1 MAKWSEIAQSE
12 TFQSSST
19 AERLAA
25 KKQFFDTKVVT
36 SEAYSSLPEAKQS
49 EWRRRF
55 AVLDPMEADNRNTM
69 TKVVDAGKKFVDW
82 NANRDPLSKPL
93 AAVMKIGDKVV
104 DTVADAVV
112 GNPKASPEGA
122 KLTAQDSFGVGR
134 GIAGEFIRGYKP
146 TDVATFV
153 GAAKVIKPVLGPV
166 AKAIG
171 KVIPDNIKSAFKVGH
186 NAPKEYLAAADEA
199 DLARQAGAREAEEV
213 GNKLFY
219 AQEPMEYTSAGKV
232 IKLKKG
238 DRLPEEMQQH
248 IGRIFRGEF
257 DASLRPRPFEFKDNF
272 GSRTNI
278 TIQGNTAEIAGIY
291 AKGKG
296 THLYQ
301 RVIESLKDKGVKTID
316 VTLQSGDSQ
325 AALKSLVN
333 KGILTNPRNF
343 DQAVKNGPART
354 FDIVGNK
361 PSLQDHPQF
370 AEMNKIAAEGRQV
383 MDKWSKSL
391 LASGIPQGEVE
402 QTIKDNIG
410 TYMARMFRSKLKSN
424 SANPYTLQGLSLR
437 IEGLMKRKDLSEDV
451 LKKLGEIKEPAL
463 PTAIRVKQIS
473 ESVANES
480 LFKKV
485 AANKEWSADTNVT
498 GTMKQIPNS
507 PKFGSLRNKWV
518 IPEIAGDINAIKGI
532 GSDVLNN
539 IPIYSKFMSS
549 WKFGKVVLNPAT
561 HARNTLTNTILLD
574 LSGVNHIRQAEL
586 FPKVVEDYIKKG
598 PIYQKAVEHG
608 AIGNEFIGGDIKAI
622 KDWYMAGSG
631 SNTQRWLN
639 VLKTPFDKAGDLYRA
654 EEQIAKLIKFQH
666 GVEAGI
672 HPKLAAKDA
681 QKWLFDYNKIPD
693 AVKVTKLAAPF
704 FTFTYKAV
712 PRVAEALMDN
722 PLRVYKY
729 KALFDAV
736 NTTSQKTMGMTPEQ
750 YAKEKKSLPPW
761 VLQGLGGM
769 PTNLMLPYKDKD
781 GRSQWLNLEYLLPL
795 GQAPDIFEQGVLKG
809 GISNPVYNLISDLDK
824 NTDFKGQAIVPV
836 GATKKEAAM
845 KTIQYIY
852 KTLAPS
858 FAPAI
863 GELEGGYSWEK
874 VSKAIQGVPDYAGRL
889 RDLGPVMLDVLA
901 GIKITPVDVKEANQF
916 KMADYQKQYQDLRKQ
931 AIKIMSPAYNP
942 KLRDRDLNSI
952 YKKVQ
957 KISDDIKKENE

>member
-12 TFQSSST
+12 KFQSSST

-36 SEAYSSLPEAKQS
+36 SEAYNSLPEAKQS

-55 AVLDPMEADNRNTM
+55 AVLDPMEADNRSTM

-82 NANRDPLSKPL
+82 NANRDPLSKPV
-93 AAVMKIGDKVV
+93 AMAMKAGDQIV
-104 DTVADAVV
+104 DQVANAVV
-112 GNPKASPEGA
+112 GTPKASSEGA
-122 KLTAQDSFGVGR
+122 KLTPQDALNVTR

-153 GAAKVIKPVLGPV
+153 GAAKIIKPV
-166 AKAIG
+166 AKPIVNAIS

-186 NAPKEYLAAADEA
+186 NAPEEYLAAADEA
-199 DLARQAGAREAEEV
+199 DLARQAGAREAEAT
-213 GNKLFY
+213 GKNLFY
-219 AQEPMEYTSAGKV
+219 AQEPMEYTSGGKTV
-232 IKLKKG
+232 KLKKG
-238 DRLPEEMQQH
+238 DRLPEDMQQN
-248 IGRIFRGEF
+248 IGSIFRGEF
-257 DASLRPRPFEFKDNF
+257 E
-272 GSRTNI
+272 NI
-278 TIQGNTAEIAGIY
+278 
-291 AKGKG
+291 
-296 THLYQ
+296 
-301 RVIESLKDKGVKTID
+301 DK
-316 VTLQSGDSQ
+316 
-325 AALKSLVN
+325 LKS
-333 KGILTNPRNF
+333 
-343 DQAVKNGPART
+343 
-354 FDIVGNK
+354 
-361 PSLQDHPQF
+361 HPQF
-370 AEMNKIAAEGRQV
+370 DKMNQIATEGRQV
-383 MDKWSKSL
+383 MDKWSKAL
-391 LASGIPQGEVE
+391 LDSGIPQGEVE

-410 TYMARMFRSKLKSN
+410 TYMARMYRSKLQSN
-424 SANPYTLQGLSLR
+424 AANPYTFQSLR
-437 IEGLMKRKDLSEDV
+437 LRLEGLKKRQALSEET

-473 ESVANES
+473 ESVANEG

-485 AANKEWSADTNVT
+485 ASNPEWSADTNVT
-498 GTMKQIPNS
+498 GNMIQMQNS
-507 PKFGSLRNKWV
+507 PKLGSLRNKWV
-518 IPEIAGDINAIKGI
+518 IPEIAGDINAIHGI
-532 GSDVLNN
+532 AKDPSGMEAM
-539 IPIYSKFMSS
+539 YSKFMST

-561 HARNTLTNTILLD
+561 HARNTMTNSILLD
-574 LSGVNHIRQAEL
+574 LSGVNHAKQAQL
-586 FPKVVEDYIKKG
+586 FPKVVDDYLKKG
-598 PIYQKAVEHG
+598 PIYQSAVEHG
-608 AIGNEFIGGDIKAI
+608 AIGNEFVGGDIKAI
-622 KDWYMAGSG
+622 KDWYVAGQG
-631 SNTQRWLN
+631 SNTQKWLN

-693 AVKVTKLAAPF
+693 AVKAAKLAAPF

-729 KALFDAV
+729 KAMFDAI

-769 PTNLMLPYKDKD
+769 PANLMLPYRDKD

-836 GATKKEAAM
+836 GATKKEATM

-852 KTLAPS
+852 KTIAPS

-889 RDLGPVMLDVLA
+889 RELGPVMLDVLA

-931 AIKIMSPAYNP
+931 AIKIMSPSYNP